1 MHPDLQRRQIHFR
14 FRSGDGFRSEAEVRS
29 IASVARQRFVL
40 VRLKCCA
47 SESSDDSACFSVRAA
62 FSASDRG

>member
-1 MHPDLQRRQIHFR
+1 
-14 FRSGDGFRSEAEVRS
+14 
-29 IASVARQRFVL
+29 

-47 SESSDDSACFSVRAA
+47 SESFDDSACFSVRAA